1 MVIQTTLPKSIA
13 KFTTPQVLKIGLY
26 ITWGAS
32 ALLLWSAIAAIQT
45 QRHGLDAVTQKAIP
59 NVFMAQRLKTAMT
72 DIDSIVANQ
81 LLEPSL
87 TMSKVDQENYDTRRG
102 DLSERIVLA
111 AQNIS
116 LGDAEEKPLQ
126 TIVLKFND
134 YMAQAERARFA
145 KERGDQVAMLAAY
158 RQATQILD
166 ETLLPSADEFARVNE
181 AVLKRSYA
189 EAQMAGRLSVLW
201 IAASGVLLISALIVL
216 QLFLSQRTRRTFNPL
231 LLAAT
236 AIAVLFLS
244 HTAVLMSTS
253 STLSFLKQDVYA
265 SIRAL
270 RLGRVQIYQANG
282 AKSRYLL
289 DRVLS
294 SQHETSFNQHAD
306 KMLKLTEATSLDAV
320 IKEYQDW
327 KPVSGVTG
335 YFADALQNTHSA
347 EERAALLTMLKD
359 YQQYLQIAQQIRQLA
374 VTGQREAAIS
384 LSTGRE
390 LGQSYWAF
398 DQLRDSNEK
407 AREIYVA
414 VFNQVTTDS
423 FRSLDG
429 FELRATISVLAI
441 ALLILFGLRPRLR
454 EYFL

>member
-1 MVIQTTLPKSIA
+1 MTIPKPIA
-13 KFTTPQVLKIGLY
+13 KLTTPQILKTGLY
-26 ITWGAS
+26 VTWGAS

-87 TMSKVDQENYDTRRG
+87 TMSKIDQENYDTRRG

-116 LGDAEEKPLQ
+116 LGNAEQKPLQ

-181 AVLKRSYA
+181 AVLERSYA
-189 EAQMAGRLSVLW
+189 EAQAAGRWSVLW
-201 IAASGVLLISALIVL
+201 IAASGVLLISVLIVL

-236 AIAVLFLS
+236 AIALLFLS
-244 HTAVLMSTS
+244 HTAALMSTS
-253 STLSFLKQDVYA
+253 GTLSFLKQDVYT

-270 RLGRVQIYQANG
+270 RLGRVQLYQANG

-289 DRVLS
+289 DNVLS
-294 SQHETSFNQHAD
+294 SQHQTSFYQHTN
-306 KMLKLTEATSLDAV
+306 KMLKLTGATSLEVV
-320 IKEYQDW
+320 IKDYQNG
-327 KPVSGVTG
+327 KPVSGFTG

-347 EERAALLTMLKD
+347 EERAALVTMLQN
-359 YQQYLQIAQQIRQLA
+359 YRQYLQIAQQIRQLA
-374 VTGQREAAIS
+374 VTGQPQAAIVI
-384 LSTGRE
+384 STGRE
-390 LGQSYWAF
+390 PGQSYWAF

-414 VFNQVTTDS
+414 VFNQVTADS
-423 FRSLDG
+423 FRSMDG
-429 FELRATISVLAI
+429 FEFRATISVLAT